1 MLSPEFRTVGGVGVF
16 DASTGKSSDSDDCD
30 RVSKPSIGF
39 TGFISISSFECES
52 VCGRPVCVRVCEH
65 EICQYCFF
73 SLFQEPLYVC
83 DECANTFQVETHEEN
98 NFIYRTFLSNTIVNL
113 DVYIYISCRTH
124 CYYCCWCW
132 CWRYYYFSSFYCLS

>member
-52 VCGRPVCVRVCEH
+52 VCGRPVCVCVNERFVN
-65 EICQYCFF
+65 IFF
-73 SLFQEPLYVC
+73 FIISRATLYV
-83 DECANTFQVETHEEN
+83 
-98 NFIYRTFLSNTIVNL
+98 
-113 DVYIYISCRTH
+113 
-124 CYYCCWCW
+124 
-132 CWRYYYFSSFYCLS
+132 